1 MPPSS
6 DFTEHVFRHGAAL
19 RQLARELVGTA
30 SADDVVQETWLGAL
44 HRPPRHDASIGGWLA
59 VLLRNVVLGTRRRDR
74 RRLRREQAFA
84 SARGDAAEDV
94 GATIARAEVARQLI
108 TAVEA
113 LEPVYRDAIWQRYFE
128 GLAPRAIAASAGV
141 PVATVKSRLQRGLAM
156 LRERLGAAKDA
167 ADWRSAF
174 AIAFGLGRKSTALAA
189 SGAAVGI
196 SGGLL
201 MATWT
206 KVAIVVAGAL
216 AAVLCWPRDAGMAPV
231 AAGGVVAPP
240 VVTAEVGKLEKAADP
255 GAAAPASNDERT
267 PVPATGRD
275 AALATIRGRCVD
287 EQGTPLAGCSARLHG
302 EKASDE
308 RMELWLRDHRQP
320 EWTDPAVVTTDADG
334 AFAIRFA
341 PPPPFQFWLR
351 LHSEHH
357 GAMQAQ
363 WQELGAGAVVDL
375 GDVTMQ
381 RGGRLTGRVVD
392 GEGRP
397 VPDNFVV
404 VDRVDQRQRTLAM
417 AGQLRPHAASV
428 RSDASGAFVLGEP
441 LVPGSYTVESKGA
454 PQREPLVVE
463 VRAAE
468 TSSIVVVV
476 DRPEQVTIRG
486 RVLDDTGMPVVD
498 ARVMGRPRPRG
509 SFWTTDRDGAFELKV
524 ARSDAG
530 GPIDVIAE
538 SDVHEG
544 AAVAKAVAWGR
555 EDVVL
560 TLTNAARLELH
571 VVDSQ
576 QRPVP
581 DFAVR
586 VMSREHPSSAD
597 ARVRARGPF
606 ADGIATIVGVRKGQ
620 WLVLVEFPAA
630 SGLANSCTQLVVASA
645 GTTRLVVT
653 AMPRRERR
661 VQVVDEAGQP
671 VAGADVVAC
680 DPVDGVLDE
689 ATLLVVPE
697 TLVRVSG
704 PKKALVVDRV
714 TTDAAGFA
722 ILHGPAQV
730 PMALA
735 LPGNVHRPLFLR
747 DVRLDEPTPLVI
759 TVARGARLRAQVQPP
774 AALAALRQFCGATDG
789 VGFGAARRP
798 TLVLSGAGRTIPNPA
813 EWMAGNAVPGAITDA
828 GTFDVRGLPRER
840 FDMMLW
846 FWPVTG
852 GVEQVP
858 AGTVDFTQAAEQ
870 DVALDLTA
878 LLPGTLRG
886 SLTVNGRPAVLRA
899 VRLEGPCTR
908 EIETDGDGRFT
919 ATVPAG
925 VYRVLAPLSAG
936 ARHVFVPLAD
946 VVTVARETVTDLP
959 LAVQSG
965 RLRLRL
971 VDAHGQPVAHT
982 SLVAKLTGSDAIVR
996 LPGTDDGGALEVELP
1011 VGTVTFAVPVE
1022 SFAGTA
1028 AGSTGG
1034 TDLGTASIRGNEATS
1049 CELRLPAAGNR

>member
-44 HRPPRHDASIGGWLA
+44 HRPPRHDASIGGWLS
-59 VLLRNVVLGTRRRDR
+59 VLLRNVVRTARRRDR
-74 RRLRREQAFA
+74 RRSRREQAFA
-84 SARGDAAEDV
+84 SGRGDAAEDV
-94 GATIARAEVARQLI
+94 GTTIARAEVARQLI

-113 LEPVYRDAIWQRYFE
+113 LEPAYRDAIWQRYFE
-128 GLAPRAIAASAGV
+128 GLAPRAIAALAGV

-156 LRERLGAAKDA
+156 LRERLGAGKDA
-167 ADWRSAF
+167 ADWRPAF
-174 AIAFGLGRKSTALAA
+174 AIAFGLGRKSTVHAA
-189 SGAAVGI
+189 GGAAVGI
-196 SGGLL
+196 AGGLL

-206 KVAIVVAGAL
+206 KVAVVVAVAG
-216 AAVLCWPRDAGMAPV
+216 AAVLCWPRHAGMAPV
-231 AAGGVVAPP
+231 APGGVAAPP
-240 VVTAEVGKLEKAADP
+240 VVTAEVGRLEKATNS
-255 GAAAPASNDERT
+255 GAAAMASNDART
-267 PVPATGRD
+267 PVPTTGRD

-287 EQGTPLAGCSARLHG
+287 EQGTPLAGCSARLAG
-302 EKASDE
+302 WKASDE
-308 RMELWLRDHRQP
+308 RMEHWLRDHRQP
-320 EWTDPAVVTTDADG
+320 EWADPAVVTTGTDG
-334 AFAIRFA
+334 TFAIRFA

-357 GAMQAQ
+357 GALLAQ
-363 WQELGAGAVVDL
+363 WQELAAGADVDL

-392 GEGRP
+392 GDGRP
-397 VPDNFVV
+397 VPDHFVV
-404 VDRVDQRQRTLAM
+404 VNRVDQRSPTRAI
-417 AGQLRPHAASV
+417 AGKLRPQAPSV

-441 LVPGSYTVESKGA
+441 LVPGSYTVESKSA
-454 PQREPLVVE
+454 SQREPLVVE

-468 TSSIVVVV
+468 TSSIVLVV

-486 RVLDDTGMPVVD
+486 RVLDDSGTPVVD

-509 SFWTTDRDGAFELKV
+509 SFWTTDRDGAFELKI

-538 SDVHEG
+538 SDGHEG
-544 AAVAKAVAWGR
+544 EAVAKAVAWGR

-560 TLTNAARLELH
+560 TLENAARLELH

-576 QRPVP
+576 QRPVT

-586 VMSREHPSSAD
+586 LMARERSSSAD

-606 ADGIATIVGVRKGQ
+606 ADGIATIAGVRKGE
-620 WLVLVEFPAA
+620 WLVLVELPAL
-630 SGLANSCTQLVVASA
+630 SGLANPCTRLVVESA

-653 AMPRRERR
+653 AMPLCERH

-680 DPVDGVLDE
+680 DPVDGALDA

-704 PKKALVVDRV
+704 PKKALVVDRA
-714 TTDAAGFA
+714 TTDAAGSA
-722 ILHGPAQV
+722 VVHGPAQV

-747 DVRLDEPTPLVI
+747 DVRLDAPTPLVV

-774 AALAALRQFCGATDG
+774 EALAALRQFCGVTDG
-789 VGFGAARRP
+789 IGFGAARRP
-798 TLVLSGAGRTIPNPA
+798 TLVLSGAGRTIPYLA
-813 EWMAGNAVPGAITDA
+813 EWMAGSAAPGAITDE

-840 FDMMLW
+840 FDVMLF

-852 GVEQVP
+852 GVEKVP
-858 AGTVDFTQAAEQ
+858 AGSVDFTQAAEQ
-870 DVALDLTA
+870 DVTLDLAA

-899 VRLEGPCTR
+899 MRLAGPCTR
-908 EIETDGDGRFT
+908 EIETDGEGRFS

-925 VYRVLAPLSAG
+925 VYRVLAPLSAE
-936 ARHVFVPLAD
+936 ARGTFVPLAAA
-946 VVTVARETVTDLP
+946 VSVGRGVTTTLP
-959 LAVQSG
+959 LVAQSG

-971 VDAHGQPVAHT
+971 MDAQGRPAANVH
-982 SLVAKLTGSDAIVR
+982 LVARFAGSDAIVQ
-996 LPGTDDGGALEVELP
+996 LPGTEADGSLDVELP
-1011 VGTVTFAVPVE
+1011 VGTLTIAVPADP
-1022 SFAGTA
+1022 SLRSRATA
-1028 AGSTGG
+1028 TGG
-1034 TDLGTASIRGNEATS
+1034 EDLGTTSIREMEATS
-1049 CELRLPAAGNR
+1049 CELRLPAAGRR